1 MSALIRDSSLGQIIR
16 YATGNKVLLYPEE
29 RPDFKLPDSYTKP
42 ADKTRLESEASIPA
56 VAVERAEPQVRDVD
70 ATLEPVETPE
80 EAEEEPKGPVE
91 AIEPAE
97 NDLERAVTAQSTR
110 SVLRRTG
117 TSASQRTAME
127 RVASRTALAN
137 AVTQAD
143 LEREFT
149 VATMSKRPTEPIHP
163 TVLEDGTILVDFYD
177 TEDPDNPQNWSQGKK
192 AFTAFQIW

>member
-16 YATGNKVLLYPEE
+16 YATGNKFLLYPEE
-29 RPDFKLPDSYTKP
+29 RSDFKLPDSYTKP
-42 ADKTRLESEASIPA
+42 TDKTRLESDASTPA

-70 ATLEPVETPE
+70 TALEPAKTPE
-80 EAEEEPKGPVE
+80 EAEVEPKEPVE

-97 NDLERAVTAQSTR
+97 NDLERAVTARSTR

-117 TSASQRTAME
+117 TSATQRTAME

-137 AVTQAD
+137 AVTQTD

-149 VATMSKRPTEPIHP
+149 IATMSKGPTAPIHP